1 MNLLARTVF
10 ISSLAMASGL
20 AACSAEETPGGA
32 SGSAG
37 SGGSSAGSGGS
48 TGSGGASGAPT
59 GGAGGTAGGAAGTTG
74 GSGQTGGSSG
84 TSGAGGATGGA
95 GGATGGSSGASGAG
109 GATGGGSGTGGAA
122 GTTGG
127 AAGTMA
133 GSAGAGRDAGADIRP
148 ADSSVA
154 DATSEEAGGASA
166 VATIAATTGN
176 LINGTATF
184 TERAGQVTVV
194 VDVNSCPAGMHA
206 WHLHANASCANDAAG
221 AGDHWVPRGE
231 MLGEINCMSDGKGL
245 HTFTSSPPNTWTIG
259 GAAVSNILPH
269 AVVVHTGPESN
280 PGGRIGCGVPM
291 MK

>member
-1 MNLLARTVF
+1 MRTIRAAGTGGTMNLLARTVC
-10 ISSLAMASGL
+10 ISLLAMASGL
-20 AACSAEETPGGA
+20 AACGAEETPGGA

-59 GGAGGTAGGAAGTTG
+59 GGTGGAAGGGGSTG
-74 GSGQTGGSSG
+74 GSG
-84 TSGAGGATGGA
+84 
-95 GGATGGSSGASGAG
+95 GASGTG
-109 GATGGGSGTGGAA
+109 GATGGGSGTGGAG

-133 GSAGAGRDAGADIRP
+133 GSGGAGPDASADTRP

-154 DATSEEAGGASA
+154 DATAEEAGGASA

-194 VDVNSCPAGMHA
+194 VDVNNCPAGMHA
-206 WHLHANASCANDAAG
+206 WHLHANASCANDAVG

-245 HTFTSSPPNTWTIG
+245 HTFTSSAPNTWTIG

-291 MK
+291 LR

>member
-1 MNLLARTVF
+1 MNLLARTVS
-10 ISSLAMASGL
+10 ISLLAIASGL
-20 AACSAEETPGGA
+20 AACGAEETPGGA
-32 SGSAG
+32 SGGAG
-37 SGGSSAGSGGS
+37 TGGSSAGSGGS
-48 TGSGGASGAPT
+48 TGSGGSSGAPT
-59 GGAGGTAGGAAGTTG
+59 GGTGGTAGGGGTMG
-74 GSGQTGGSSG
+74 GSGQ
-84 TSGAGGATGGA
+84 
-95 GGATGGSSGASGAG
+95 TGGSSGASGAG
-109 GATGGGSGTGGAA
+109 GATGGSGGASGAGGATGGSSGTGGAG

-133 GSAGAGRDAGADIRP
+133 GSGGTGRDAAADTRP

-154 DATSEEAGGASA
+154 DATAEEAGGASA
-166 VATIAATTGN
+166 VAMIAATTGN

-194 VDVNSCPAGMHA
+194 VDVNNCPAGMHA

-245 HTFTSSPPNTWTIG
+245 HTFTSAPPNTWTIG
-259 GAAVSNILPH
+259 GAAASNILPH